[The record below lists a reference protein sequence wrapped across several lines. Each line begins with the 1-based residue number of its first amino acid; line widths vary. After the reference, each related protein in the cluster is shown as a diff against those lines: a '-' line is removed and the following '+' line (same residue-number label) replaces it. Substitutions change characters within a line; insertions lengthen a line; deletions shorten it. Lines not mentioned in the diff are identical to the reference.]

1 MRMPTNDSRKLSD
14 DRIKVELVQ
23 VMQDIHRR
31 LVNLDYLGH
40 GQRCGPKTLVDI
52 SFHGHDRSN
61 LAEFVQNLWLPYIPC
76 MDNQFRALKSLDGFG
91 PQQPVSIRNNANDMG
106 FVHVLKSLRY

>member
-23 VMQDIHRR
+23 VMQDIHRH

-40 GQRCGPKTLVDI
+40 GQRCGPGTLVDI
-52 SFHGHDRSN
+52 AFHCHDRSN
-61 LAEFVQNLWLPYIPC
+61 LAEFVEHLWFAYISPAW
-76 MDNQFRALKSLDGFG
+76 MINSEPSSASTASGRRSPWYQ
-91 PQQPVSIRNNANDMG
+91 I
-106 FVHVLKSLRY
+106 